1 VGWTLGVE
9 TDETLDDIT
18 VESMPARRESILTKV
33 REIAMAVAS
42 VSDILEAKQ
51 GMRRSER

>member
-42 VSDILEAKQ
+42 VSDILEAQQ
-51 GMRRSER
+51 GMRRLER

>member
-42 VSDILEAKQ
+42 VSDILEAQ
-51 GMRRSER
+51 QEMRRLER